1 MALLTF
7 ARVIIPGFI
16 LLGVQ
21 CLHIFGEANGTCPQI
36 ISFRDKRQ
44 LPTPTSSGTNTS
56 TFPESFTGFDP
67 PDGLLS
73 TLVVFF
79 WPLVDGSSPDA
90 SLISFLFAGQAVALL
105 TAIALEASRT
115 ANHSRIVSL

>member
-21 CLHIFGEANGTCPQI
+21 CLHIFGEANGTFPQI

-44 LPTPTSSGTNTS
+44 LPTPASSSTKA
-56 TFPESFTGFDP
+56 TFPESFTGLDP

-79 WPLVDGSSPDA
+79 WPLVDGSSPGA

-105 TAIALEASRT
+105 TAITLEASRT